1 MSAARRR
8 EIFGLMAEFDTPDA
22 IMNAAR
28 RVHEAGYKWFDCHTP
43 FPMHGLD
50 KAMGVRP
57 TILPIIVFFLGLA
70 GACAGVI
77 LQTFT
82 NSASFKIWALV
93 WVQGYDFFIS
103 GKPMVSGEAFV
114 PITFELTV
122 LLAAVGCF
130 LILLAMNKLPMWY
143 HPTLKSA
150 RFARATDDRFFVVI
164 EAKDPQYSRE
174 RTEALLRSLEP
185 LSIEALEA

>member
-1 MSAARRR
+1 MSAAPRKQL
-8 EIFGLMAEFDTPDA
+8 FGLMAEFDSTAA
-22 IMNAAR
+22 ITNAAR
-28 RVHEAGYKWFDCHTP
+28 RVHEAGYKWFDCHVP
-43 FPMHGLD
+43 FPVHGLD

-57 TILPIIVFFLGLA
+57 TILPIIVFVLGLT
-70 GACAGVI
+70 GACAGLI

-82 NSASFKIWALV
+82 NSFSFKIWALV
-93 WVQGYDFFIS
+93 FVQGYDYFIS

-122 LLAAVGCF
+122 LFSAVGCF
-130 LILLAMNKLPMWY
+130 LILLAMNRLPMWY

-164 EAKDPQYSRE
+164 EAKDPQFSRE
-174 RTEALLRSLEP
+174 RTEALLRSLNP